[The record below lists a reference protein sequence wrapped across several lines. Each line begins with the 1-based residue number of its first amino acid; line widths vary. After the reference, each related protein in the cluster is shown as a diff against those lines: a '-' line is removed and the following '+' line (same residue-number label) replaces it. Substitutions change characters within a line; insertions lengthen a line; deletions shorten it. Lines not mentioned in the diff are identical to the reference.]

1 MISCNYPFPM
11 KKLNY
16 LVVLVLGLAFFAC
29 SDDNDD
35 VTLDFDNEVEELIKV
50 QQITNENHIIE
61 IFSST
66 GKLYQGYN
74 KLTLRVVDKTT
85 QDFITNAAI
94 SWKPVMHMTQ
104 MMHSCPY
111 SAIAKVSGMK
121 TTYEG
126 EIIFQMPGNATEGWR
141 LTIDYSI
148 DGMDY
153 TAEDD
158 ISVMPSEKRVVSVFN
173 GTDNVRYVLA
183 LIDPENPEVKVNDIS
198 AGLYK
203 MENMMTFSPVENY
216 TIDLD
221 PRMPSMGNHTSPN
234 NENLVYD
241 AVSSIYK
248 GKLSLT
254 MTGYWVLN
262 LQLINQ
268 NDEVLKGEEVT
279 EEHEQSS
286 LFFEIEF

>member
-1 MISCNYPFPM
+1 M
-11 KKLNY
+11 KKINY
-16 LVVLVLGLAFFAC
+16 LLILLLSLAFVSC
-29 SDDNDD
+29 SDDKNDD
-35 VTLDFDNEVEELIKV
+35 IQDFDSEVEDLIKV

-61 IFSST
+61 IFSTS

-111 SAIAKVSGMK
+111 STIAKVSGMK
-121 TTYEG
+121 TIYEG
-126 EIIFQMPGNATEGWR
+126 EVIFQMPGNATEGWR
-141 LTIDYSI
+141 ITIDYSI

-153 TAEDD
+153 TVEDN
-158 ISVMPSEKRVVSVFN
+158 ISVMASENRVVSVFN
-173 GTDNVRYVLA
+173 GTDGLRYVLA
-183 LIDPENPEVKVNDIS
+183 LIAPEDPEVKINEMS

-203 MENMMTFSPVENY
+203 MENMMTFSPVAGY
-216 TIDLD
+216 TINLD

-241 AVSSIYK
+241 AGAGIYK

-254 MTGYWVLN
+254 MTGYWILN

-268 NDEVLKGEEVT
+268 NNEILKGEEVT
-279 EEHEQSS
+279 EENESSS
-286 LFFEIEF
+286 LYFEIEF